1 MTSVKSR
8 PCRKTY
14 HEHAYRFVFAA
25 LRLTQDRLGRNRE
38 NEESGH
44 ISGRELLEGVRI
56 LGQKEFGMLASQV
69 LKHWGITATD
79 DIGRIVFEL
88 IESGDMRKTDQDR
101 LSDFFAVYDFNKVFV
116 EDYQV
121 NIKEI
126 FC

>member
-1 MTSVKSR
+1 MGEIERTKSR
-8 PCRKTY
+8 PY
-14 HEHAYRFVFAA
+14 
-25 LRLTQDRLGRNRE
+25 
-38 NEESGH
+38 
-44 ISGRELLEGVRI
+44 SGRELLEGVRI